1 MRASLAPGRVLVL
14 ACLLALST
22 RASGQETR
30 RPLFDEPLHLTREV
44 SDPISGTTSTLDEYC
59 FGDRV
64 ISIRGS
70 RTSIADY
77 AAGTLTEIDRSKGSY
92 SVTNFDAIA
101 RALPASTEGAPRK
114 STDER
119 SAPLT
124 DGGVRTIGGR
134 GGRAFT
140 SRLVDAGGSRTIEV
154 VVDDQVKVSRDAV
167 EVLVGAAFPL
177 QGSEESGIALSA
189 SARDASSAR
198 TASGHR
204 RDHSL
209 PLEQTV
215 TFESDGESLRMQNR
229 VTRVGH
235 ELPPAELVAIP
246 PGARL
251 VESDIILRKR
261 MLDEVDRLPGD
272 LPGARP

>member
-44 SDPISGTTSTLDEYC
+44 TDPISGATATLEEYAL
-59 FGDRV
+59 GDRV
-64 ISIRGS
+64 VSIRDS

-77 AAGTLTEIDRSKGSY
+77 AAGTLTEIDFAKGSY

-101 RALPASTEGAPRK
+101 RALPASNERALKK
-114 STDER
+114 SSDVPSTL
-119 SAPLT
+119 LT

-140 SRLVDAGGSRTIEV
+140 SRLVDAGGSRTIEI
-154 VVDDQVKVSRDAV
+154 VVDDDVRLSRDAV

-177 QGSEESGIALSA
+177 HGSYESDIALAAA
-189 SARDASSAR
+189 SRDASSAR
-198 TASGHR
+198 TGPGHR
-204 RDHSL
+204 LDHSL
-209 PLEQTV
+209 PLEQTI
-215 TFESDGESLRMQNR
+215 TYESDGESIRIRNR
-229 VTRVGH
+229 VIRVGS

-251 VESDIILRKR
+251 VESDVIRRKR
-261 MLDEVDRLPGD
+261 MLDEIDRLPGD
-272 LPGARP
+272 LSGAKP